1 MGNCER
7 TAQVLTSGPF
17 RNTNADRQTEGQR
30 LTGGF
35 FSLSQLWT
43 ILRSG
48 NSNNGA
54 SQSLSRHFFTATSE
68 CSFTCWWGFEC
79 FGIHT
84 WRVWRS
90 DAVLVSLSCCL
101 AHLAHTPRTIYG
113 GRGSSQEQAEC
124 EYQREWITGWRQVSA
139 IHRRQLVVSEHVL
152 HCRPCQWFLCYIAQT
167 YGTKRDCCVHMWS
180 QRPFVGLSVH
190 KLRFRYAADLIHV
203 SLHLKSPLLPAVKTS
218 ERIPNFLDA
227 AEGRSRRNQGG
238 VINRRVHFIL
248 KKSLKKK
255 WAATGKNLIFHC
267 IRRGAFILTELFRW
281 EKKKIKNGGEQ
292 TGERNSLGRLGFAG
306 WTLPQGLLP
315 FPIPLIFHR
324 C

>member
-1 MGNCER
+1 MNDPQIWKLQQWR
-7 TAQVLTSGPF
+7 VAILVTAF
-17 RNTNADRQTEGQR
+17 C
-30 LTGGF
+30 
-35 FSLSQLWT
+35 
-43 ILRSG
+43 
-48 NSNNGA
+48 
-54 SQSLSRHFFTATSE
+54 TATSE

-90 DAVLVSLSCCL
+90 DAVRVSLSCCL

-113 GRGSSQEQAEC
+113 GRGASQEQAEC
-124 EYQREWITGWRQVSA
+124 EYQCEWITGRRQVSA

-180 QRPFVGLSVH
+180 QRPFLGLSVH

-218 ERIPNFLDA
+218 EWIPNFLDA

-238 VINRRVHFIL
+238 VINRRVHFI
-248 KKSLKKK
+248 
-255 WAATGKNLIFHC
+255 
-267 IRRGAFILTELFRW
+267 
-281 EKKKIKNGGEQ
+281 
-292 TGERNSLGRLGFAG
+292 
-306 WTLPQGLLP
+306 
-315 FPIPLIFHR
+315 
-324 C
+324 

>member
-1 MGNCER
+1 MNDPQIWKLQQWR
-7 TAQVLTSGPF
+7 VAILVTAF
-17 RNTNADRQTEGQR
+17 C
-30 LTGGF
+30 
-35 FSLSQLWT
+35 
-43 ILRSG
+43 
-48 NSNNGA
+48 
-54 SQSLSRHFFTATSE
+54 TATSE

-113 GRGSSQEQAEC
+113 GRGSSQEQAKC
-124 EYQREWITGWRQVSA
+124 EYQCEWITGRRQVSA

-167 YGTKRDCCVHMWS
+167 YGTRRDCCVHMWS

-218 ERIPNFLDA
+218 ELIPNFLDA

-281 EKKKIKNGGEQ
+281 EKKRLKTVENKPANETVWGD
-292 TGERNSLGRLGFAG
+292 LGLQVELFLRDCC
-306 WTLPQGLLP
+306 PSQ
-315 FPIPLIFHR
+315 FHLSFTDVSVV
-324 C
+324 